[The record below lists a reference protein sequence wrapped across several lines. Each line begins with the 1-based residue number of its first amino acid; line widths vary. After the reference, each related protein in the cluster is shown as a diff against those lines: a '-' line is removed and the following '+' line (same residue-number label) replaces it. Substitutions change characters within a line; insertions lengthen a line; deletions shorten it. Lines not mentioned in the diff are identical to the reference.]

1 MEGEAGQPP
10 VLQQGRHHPG
20 QGAGRHVVDG
30 GARGEG
36 TPSFC
41 PHLFAL
47 SSFCLSF
54 HFPSLASFFTF
65 IHLSFFLFLLSFLLF
80 PSFFLPPSFF
90 LFFCLSLLSFLVYFL
105 SCSLCFLVFCIT
117 GGRGLQNCREGSN
130 LDLLHATWHSQ
141 SKVARQQFSF
151 TSLPLMRL
159 ITC

>member
-20 QGAGRHVVDG
+20 QGAGRPVVDG

-47 SSFCLSF
+47 SSFCPSF

-80 PSFFLPPSFF
+80 PSFFLPHSCFLLFSF
-90 LFFCLSLLSFLVYFL
+90 SFLVYFP
-105 SCSLCFLVFCIT
+105 SCCLLLFIT
-117 GGRGLQNCREGSN
+117 SITQIRVGGWGWLRCSEGSN
-130 LDLLHATWHSQ
+130 FICCMPLGIKIASLLLLLLH
-141 SKVARQQFSF
+141 
-151 TSLPLMRL
+151 
-159 ITC
+159 